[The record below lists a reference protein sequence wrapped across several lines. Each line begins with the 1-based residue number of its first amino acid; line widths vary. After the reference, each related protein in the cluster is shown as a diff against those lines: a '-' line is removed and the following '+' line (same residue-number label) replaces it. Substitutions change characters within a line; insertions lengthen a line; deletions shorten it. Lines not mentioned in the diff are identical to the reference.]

1 MRRGS
6 AYKPLMDPLYWLQL
20 AGVCL
25 LGAMSPGP
33 SLALIITSSISSGR
47 AYGVFTGVGHAIGIG
62 CWAFIT
68 AIGMA
73 QFMVS
78 NQGVMLLLQLS
89 GASLLAYI
97 GLRAV
102 FQTGVFVNSSADIG
116 SARFRTPIQGLGEGL
131 LFAALNPKVSLFFLA
146 IFSHL
151 VRLESD
157 WSEKGFIGLVA
168 ALIDGCWYVL
178 VALIV
183 TKRSLIGAVRHA
195 EPIVRRVAG
204 SLLLFVAFYLV
215 SETVLA

>member
-1 MRRGS
+1 ME
-6 AYKPLMDPLYWLQL
+6 PVYWLQL

-33 SLALIITSSISSGR
+33 SLALIITNSISSGR
-47 AYGVFTGVGHAIGIG
+47 AYGVFTGLGHAIGIG

-78 NQGVMLLLQLS
+78 NQSIMLLLQLS
-89 GASLLAYI
+89 GASLLGYI
-97 GLRAV
+97 GIRAV

-131 LFAALNPKVSLFFLA
+131 LFAGLNPKVGLFFLA

-157 WSEKGFIGLVA
+157 WSEKGFMGLVA

-183 TKRSLIGAVRHA
+183 TKRSLAGAVRHA

-204 SLLLFVAFYLV
+204 SLLLLVAFYLV